1 MVDIGISKMK
11 SYLANAIECEKN
23 VYIWSEAMK
32 RVNGE
37 MKQLYED
44 QKKADDELQTTRN
57 KIDNLNVTYK
67 GKEETKVS
75 DSKKFLETSKR
86 HKRRCVFM
94 VLLMPLI
101 CFVWGVI
108 AIPIIKYSESGVLT
122 ALACLYFL
130 AFLEAFPIILFII
143 NKKNIKK
150 YVHKSIEISQT
161 DLTIACD
168 NEERQLV
175 QQKDELVERC
185 AWLYV
190 AEQCVTEWQDEIHK
204 SYRQALSTRKK
215 LYSLN
220 VLDARFQN
228 FFCVTTFYDYIQ
240 TGRVVTVNGY
250 GGLAATLDRDQ
261 KYWQQ
266 TALLA
271 DLRAIA
277 EDTNKQQRYL
287 VEQAREAN
295 KIQQQIS
302 DQISSL
308 NRNVEYLSA
317 QQARTADAA
326 NRIDS
331 QLRYGY

>member
-37 MKQLYED
+37 MEQLYRD
-44 QKKADDELQTTRN
+44 QSKANDELQITRSR
-57 KIDNLNVTYK
+57 IENLNVAYK
-67 GKEETKVS
+67 GKEEKKAS

-94 VLLMPLI
+94 ILLMPLI
-101 CFVWGVI
+101 CFVWGLI
-108 AIPIIKYSESGVLT
+108 AIPIIKYSESGLLT

-130 AFLEAFPIILFII
+130 AFLEAFPIIVLII
-143 NKKNIKK
+143 SKKNSKK
-150 YVHKSIEISQT
+150 YANKSIETKQT
-161 DLTIACD
+161 DLTVACD
-168 NEERQLV
+168 NEEKELT

-190 AEQCVTEWQDEIHK
+190 AEQCVTDWQDEIHK
-204 SYRQALSTRKK
+204 SYKQALATRQK

-220 VLDARFQN
+220 VLDPRFQN
-228 FFCVTTFYDYIQ
+228 FFCVTTFFDYIQ

-261 KYWQQ
+261 THWEHM
-266 TALLA
+266 ARLE

-277 EDTNKQQRYL
+277 EDTNMQQRYL

-295 KIQQQIS
+295 RIQRQIS
-302 DQISSL
+302 DQISNL
-308 NRNVEYLSA
+308 NRNVEYLSV
-317 QQARTADAA
+317 QQARTAEAA